1 MSKHADYE
9 NTIGENTTRS
19 LGYVIQSE
27 RNAID
32 NVTGNPLTK
41 FIDGSAAGSSPKCAV
56 KTVLLYWSMFV

>member
-41 FIDGSAAGSSPKCAV
+41 FIDGSAAAPLRSNPQIRIG
-56 KTVLLYWSMFV
+56 